1 MARKKQNQTT
11 STAVSNEAKAK
22 IAKVITASIEERHLT
37 QTQAGAMLGV
47 SQGDIS
53 SIKNEKFLERFTLDR
68 LLSMA
73 LGIGHDV
80 EISLP
85 SSKSTTGK
93 LSVR

>member
-1 MARKKQNQTT
+1 MAKKKQNQT
-11 STAVSNEAKAK
+11 SAVGSDAKAK
-22 IAKVITASIEERHLT
+22 IARVITAAIEEQQLT

-68 LLSMA
+68 LLTMA

-80 EISLP
+80 EIALP
-85 SSKSTTGK
+85 SSKAAKGK